1 MFIKISK
8 NSIMKN
14 FSIFILLLLQIVNV
28 YSQTDCVITHYSS
41 EDGLSENTVMDIL
54 QDKKGNMWFSTWNG
68 INKFDGYTFHPYK
81 GFLDNEIALT
91 NNRVDCMELDKYGYI
106 WMLTYDERAF
116 RFNPSSEIF
125 ESVPDYDNTEI
136 HIPITRI
143 KTLPNGNVWLLS
155 ENRGAIRIITDSISK
170 KITTEYYSSGSEV
183 FPVSSVFNVYQIGD
197 DEWVLSDNG
206 LACFN
211 KSGNN
216 PEVFFELNSSGK
228 DGIVRKQKFFTLEE
242 NKDKLFFGA
251 NNGYVWILNKGNN
264 IFTPLKLPIQSN
276 ITGIKYIEKNDKLII
291 ASKKDGFFV
300 YDVKNDTYEHFK
312 PNMLPDASIDD
323 IYKDTADEVW
333 FEQNVTGEVAHYN
346 PYTNKIKIEKVYAE
360 PTNTDR
366 SRPAFHIHED
376 IFGSLWV
383 HPYGGGFSYFDREK
397 NSLVPFYNSM
407 NGGKWHFSNKIHSA
421 FSDRQGNLWMCTH
434 SKGLEK
440 VTFRTEHFRIKRP
453 VESHYETLSNEVR
466 AYQEY
471 NGNLWVGLK
480 DGMLKVYDNKY
491 SEIGYMTET
500 GRISK
505 SGAPL
510 LGNVYY
516 MMRDSKGI
524 MWLATKGAGLIK
536 AEPTADAMQFRLTRY
551 QYNPDDI
558 YSLSDN
564 NVYCIYEDNSGRI
577 WIATFSNGINYIT
590 KNEKDE
596 TVFINHRNILK
607 GFPIKECNKVRYIT
621 ADEKNRLWIATTGG
635 LVMTE
640 LDFENPSE
648 AVFHHYM
655 RSPDDPTTLSN
666 NDVHWITPTH
676 NGELYIATFGGG
688 LNRLNSISQDGKVSF
703 KTYTVKDG
711 LPSDILLSIQEDK
724 NGLLWIST
732 ENGLTK
738 FNPEDERFE
747 NFQDRHRNFKIR
759 FSEASSEYL
768 SNGDMVFGTNQGI
781 FYFNPDSIKKS
792 IYEPPVIFT
801 QLLLANN
808 TVVPGTAPLKEC
820 TIDDI
825 ERLTLSHKENIFTIQ
840 FAALD
845 YTTPSDIQYAYI
857 LDGFEKNWNYV
868 GKQRMATYTNLPK
881 GDYVFKVRSTN
892 SDGVWIDNTRNLNIR
907 ILPSFWET
915 PLAYLIYVFVLLLI
929 VFTAVYILSTIY
941 RLKHKVVMEH
951 QLTDLKLRFF
961 TDISHELRTPL
972 TLITAP
978 LENILEEK
986 DLPDGIR
993 EQLSVV
999 ERNANRMLRL
1009 VNQIL
1014 DFRKIQNKKMKMQVQ
1029 LLEVVSFTRK
1039 VMEYFEA
1046 VAKERNI
1053 SYDIETNKS
1062 SIYLWVDADKYE
1074 KIIYNLLSNAFKYT
1088 PDGKSI
1094 KITIHENEDT
1104 VAISVIDKGV
1114 GITEN
1119 KKKKLFVRFENHV
1132 ETKGTSQLSTGIG
1145 LSLVKD
1151 FVDMHKAEIT
1161 VTSKPNEGSC
1171 FKIDFK
1177 KGKEHYDNKVEFL
1190 QNDMDYSSGTEYTVA
1205 ECNNEVTKEDEEIN
1219 TNKDIMLIVEDNS
1232 ELRQFLHNIFNADYH
1247 VIEAANGEEG
1257 KEKALKYVPD
1267 IIISDVMM
1275 PVKDGFQMM
1284 QELRG
1289 EITTSHIPLILLT
1302 AKTAIE
1308 SKLEGLEYGADD
1320 YITKP
1325 FSATYL
1331 KARVKNILQR
1341 KLKIQQAYRER
1352 LLDQS
1357 LNTDNKTEDN
1367 ESQVP
1372 DMSPSD
1378 RKFMDKLLELME
1390 SRIDN
1395 SELVVDDLVKEMA
1408 VSRSVFFKKLK
1419 TLTGLAPVEFIKEVR
1434 INKAI
1439 KLIESGEYSITQ
1451 IAYMVGINDPRYFS
1465 KCFKQKMGMTPSEYR
1480 DQKAQNK

>member
-1 MFIKISK
+1 MRIKLLFI
-8 NSIMKN
+8 
-14 FSIFILLLLQIVNV
+14 ILILQIARGF
-28 YSQTDCVITHYSS
+28 SQTDCVITHYSS

-54 QDKKGNMWFSTWNG
+54 QDKKGNLWFSTWNG
-68 INKFDGYTFHPYK
+68 INKFDGYTFHTYK

-91 NNRVDCMELDKYGYI
+91 NNRVDCMELDRYGYI

-116 RFNPSSEIF
+116 RFDPSTEIF
-125 ESVPDYDNTEI
+125 ENVPNNDNTEI
-136 HIPITRI
+136 HIPITKI

-155 ENRGAIRIITDSISK
+155 HNRGAIRVKTDSISK
-170 KITTEYYSSGSEV
+170 NITTEYYSSGSEL
-183 FPVSSVFNVYQIGD
+183 FPVSIVYDVFNIGD
-197 DEWVLSDNG
+197 KEWVLSDNG

-211 KSGNN
+211 KSTDK
-216 PEVFFELNSSGK
+216 PEVFFEYTNSGEDTEGK
-228 DGIVRKQKFFTLEE
+228 KQSFFTAE
-242 NKDKLFFGA
+242 KCDDKLFFGA
-251 NNGYVWILNKGNN
+251 NNGYVWILNNESN
-264 IFTPLKLPIQSN
+264 IFTPLKLPVESD
-276 ITGIKYIEKNDKLII
+276 ITGIKYIERQGNAII
-291 ASKKDGFFV
+291 ASKSDGFFV
-300 YDVKNDTYEHFK
+300 YNIGNDTYKHF
-312 PNMLPDASIDD
+312 PESLLPKATIDN
-323 IYKDTADEVW
+323 IYIDGADEIW

-346 PYTNKIKIEKVYAE
+346 PYTDKIKTEKVYAE
-360 PTNTDR
+360 PTSTDR

-383 HPYGGGFSYFDREK
+383 HPYGGGFSYFDRSK
-397 NSLVPFYNSM
+397 NCLVPFYNSM
-407 NGGKWHFSNKIHSA
+407 DGGKWHFSNKIHCA
-421 FSDRQGNLWMCTH
+421 FSDRQGNLWICTH

-453 VESHYETLSNEVR
+453 VNSSYETLSNEVR

-471 NGNLWVGLK
+471 NKNLWIGLK
-480 DGMLKVYDNKY
+480 DGMLRIYDSKY
-491 SEIGYMTET
+491 NEIGYMTET
-500 GRISK
+500 GRIAK
-505 SGAPL
+505 SGTPL

-524 MWLATKGAGLIK
+524 MWIATKGAGVIK
-536 AEPTADAMQFRLTRY
+536 AEPTEDNMQFRLTRY
-551 QYNPDDI
+551 KYSPDNI

-564 NVYCIYEDNSGRI
+564 NVYCIYEDKYNRI

-590 KNEKDE
+590 KNENGEDI
-596 TVFINHRNILK
+596 FINHRNTLK
-607 GFPIKECNKVRYIT
+607 GFPIKQCNKVRYIT
-621 ADEKNRLWIATTGG
+621 ADANDRLWIGTTGG

-640 LDFENPSE
+640 LDFKTPSD

-655 RSPDDPTTLSN
+655 RSPKDPTTLSN
-666 NDVHWITPTH
+666 NDVHWITPTKK
-676 NGELYIATFGGG
+676 GELYIATFGGG
-688 LNRLNSISQDGKVSF
+688 LNKIENLKPDGKATF

-738 FNPEDERFE
+738 FSPEDERFE
-747 NFQDRHRNFKIR
+747 NFQDRHRSFKIR

-768 SNGDMVFGTNQGI
+768 SNGDMVFGTSQGI

-825 ERLTLSHKENIFTIQ
+825 KQLVLSHEENIFTIQ
-840 FAALD
+840 YAALD
-845 YTTPSDIQYAYI
+845 YTTPSDIQYAYK
-857 LDGFEKNWNYV
+857 LEGFEKNWNYV

-892 SDGVWIDNTRNLNIR
+892 SDGVWIDNTRNLRIK

-915 PLAYLIYVFVLLLI
+915 SLAYLIYVLILLMI

-978 LENILEEK
+978 LENILEDKE
-986 DLPDGIR
+986 LPKGIR

-1029 LLEVVSFTRK
+1029 LLEIVSFTHK

-1053 SYDIETNKS
+1053 SYNIETDKNA
-1062 SIYLWVDADKYE
+1062 IYLWVDADKYE

-1088 PDGKSI
+1088 PDGKAI
-1094 KITIHENEDT
+1094 KIAIKENEDT
-1104 VAISVIDKGV
+1104 VSVSVIDEGV

-1132 ETKGTSQLSTGIG
+1132 ETKNTSHLSTGIG

-1151 FVDMHKAEIT
+1151 FVDMHKAEIS
-1161 VTSKPNEGSC
+1161 VTSKQNEGSC
-1171 FKIDFK
+1171 FKIDFR
-1177 KGKEHYDNKVEFL
+1177 KGKEHYDDKVEFL
-1190 QNDMDYSSGTEYTVA
+1190 QNDIDYSPATSETSFDSSI
-1205 ECNNEVTKEDEEIN
+1205 NNNVITADEDEEMDN
-1219 TNKDIMLIVEDNS
+1219 SKETMLIVEDNS
-1232 ELRQFLHNIFNADYH
+1232 ELRQFLRGIFSNDYH
-1247 VIEAANGEEG
+1247 IIEGANGEEG
-1257 KEKALKYVPD
+1257 KEKALKYIPD

-1275 PVKDGFQMM
+1275 PIKDGFQMM

-1341 KLKIQQAYRER
+1341 KLKIQQAYREK
-1352 LLDQS
+1352 LLDPGVKIENDKSEENEQS
-1357 LNTDNKTEDN
+1357 
-1367 ESQVP
+1367 VP
-1372 DMSPSD
+1372 EMSPSD
-1378 RKFMDKLLELME
+1378 KRFMDKLLVLME

-1395 SELVVDDLVKEMA
+1395 GELIVDDLVKEMA

-1439 KLIESGEYSITQ
+1439 KLIESGEFSITQ
-1451 IAYMVGINDPRYFS
+1451 VAYMVGINDPRYFS

-1480 DQKAQNK
+1480 EQKTRK

>member
-1 MFIKISK
+1 MRIKL
-8 NSIMKN
+8 
-14 FSIFILLLLQIVNV
+14 FFILLTLQIARVF
-28 YSQTDCVITHYSS
+28 SQTDCVITHYSS

-54 QDKKGNMWFSTWNG
+54 QDKKGNLWFSTWNG
-68 INKFDGYTFHPYK
+68 INKFDGYTFHTYK

-91 NNRVDCMELDKYGYI
+91 NNRVDCMELDRYGYI

-116 RFNPSSEIF
+116 RFDPRTEIF

-155 ENRGAIRIITDSISK
+155 ESRGAIRVTTDSINK
-170 KITTEYYSSGSEV
+170 KIATEYYSSGSEV
-183 FPVSSVFNVYQIGD
+183 FPISTVYDVYQTGEN
-197 DEWVLSDNG
+197 EWVLSDNG
-206 LACFN
+206 LACFRKSDN
-211 KSGNN
+211 K
-216 PEVFFELNSSGK
+216 PEVFFEHNNSDKSNDK
-228 DGIVRKQKFFTLEE
+228 KKQRFFSVEE
-242 NKDKLFFGA
+242 CSDKLFFGA
-251 NNGYVWILNKGNN
+251 NNGYIWILNKDNN
-264 IFTPLKLPIQSN
+264 IFTPLKLPVESN
-276 ITGIKYIEKNDKLII
+276 IKGIKYISKLDKVLI
-291 ASKKDGFFV
+291 ASETDGFFV
-300 YDVKNDTYEHFK
+300 YEIKSGTYNHFT
-312 PNMLPDASIDD
+312 PDLLPKAGIDNL
-323 IYKDTADEVW
+323 YKDGADEIW

-360 PTNTDR
+360 PTKTDR

-397 NSLVPFYNSM
+397 NCLLPFYNSM
-407 NGGKWHFSNKIHSA
+407 NGGKWHFSNKIHCA
-421 FSDRQGNLWMCTH
+421 FSDRQGNLWICTH

-440 VTFRTEHFRIKRP
+440 ITFRTEHFRIKRP

-471 NGNLWVGLK
+471 KDNLWVGLK
-480 DGMLKVYDNKY
+480 DGMLRVYDNKY
-491 SEIGYMTET
+491 NELGYLTES
-500 GRISK
+500 GMISK
-505 SGAPL
+505 SGTPL
-510 LGNVYY
+510 MGNVYY

-524 MWLATKGAGLIK
+524 MWIATKGEGLIK
-536 AEPTADAMQFRLTRY
+536 AEPTTNDMKFHLTHY
-551 QYNPDDI
+551 QYNPNDI

-564 NVYCIYEDNSGRI
+564 NVYCIYEDKSGRI
-577 WIATFSNGINYIT
+577 WIATFSNGINYIE
-590 KNEKDE
+590 KNDKGEDI
-596 TVFINHRNILK
+596 FISHRNTLK
-607 GFPIKECNKVRYIT
+607 GFPIKQCNKVRYIT
-621 ADEKNRLWIATTGG
+621 ADNKDRLWIGSTAG

-640 LDFENPSE
+640 LNFTHPSE

-655 RSPDDPTTLSN
+655 RSPKDPTTLSN
-666 NDVHWITPTH
+666 NDVHWITPTKD
-676 NGELYIATFGGG
+676 GELYIATFGGG
-688 LNRLNSISQDGKVSF
+688 LNKLDSITPTGKVKF
-703 KTYTVKDG
+703 KTFTVQDG

-724 NGLLWIST
+724 NGQLWIST

-738 FNPEDERFE
+738 FTPENERFE
-747 NFQDRHRNFKIR
+747 NFQDRHRSFKIR

-792 IYEPPVIFT
+792 IFEPPVIFT

-808 TVVPGTAPLKEC
+808 TVVPGTAPLKEY
-820 TIDDI
+820 TIDDT
-825 ERLTLSHKENIFTIQ
+825 EQLTLSHEENIFTIQ

-868 GKQRMATYTNLPK
+868 GKQRTATYTNLPK
-881 GDYVFKVRSTN
+881 GDYIFKVRSTN
-892 SDGVWIDNTRNLNIR
+892 ADGVWIDNTRNLKIK

-915 PLAYLIYVFVLLLI
+915 SLAYLIYVLVLILI

-978 LENILEEK
+978 LENILEDKE
-986 DLPDGIR
+986 LPGGIR

-1029 LLEVVSFTRK
+1029 LLEIVSFTRK

-1053 SYDIETNKS
+1053 SYSIETDKS
-1062 SIYLWVDADKYE
+1062 AIYLWVDADKYE

-1088 PDGKSI
+1088 PDGKEI
-1094 KITIHENEDT
+1094 KIEIKENEDT
-1104 VAISVIDKGV
+1104 VSVSVIDKGV

-1161 VTSKPNEGSC
+1161 VTSKQDEGSC
-1171 FKIDFK
+1171 FKIDFR
-1177 KGKEHYDNKVEFL
+1177 KGKEHYDDKVEFL
-1190 QNDMDYSSGTEYTVA
+1190 QNDMDYPQYNSDVTTEVKNNDTDQA
-1205 ECNNEVTKEDEEIN
+1205 EENEEIDSS
-1219 TNKDIMLIVEDNS
+1219 KDIMLIVEDNS
-1232 ELRQFLHNIFNADYH
+1232 ELRQFLRTIFSADYH
-1247 VIEAANGEEG
+1247 IIEAANGEHG

-1284 QELRG
+1284 QELRS

-1331 KARVKNILQR
+1331 KARVKNILQSR
-1341 KLKIQQAYRER
+1341 LKIQQAYREK
-1352 LLDQS
+1352 LLDSS
-1357 LNTDNKTEDN
+1357 LKSDGNKAEDN
-1367 ESQVP
+1367 EQQVP
-1372 DMSPSD
+1372 EMSPSD
-1378 RKFMDKLLELME
+1378 RKFMDKLMVLME
-1390 SRIDN
+1390 SRIDD
-1395 SELVVDDLVKEMA
+1395 SDLIVDDLVKEMA

-1439 KLIESGEYSITQ
+1439 KLIESGEFSITQ
-1451 IAYMVGINDPRYFS
+1451 VAYMVGINDPRYFS

-1480 DQKAQNK
+1480 EQMNGK

>member
-1 MFIKISK
+1 MTKK
-8 NSIMKN
+8 L
-14 FSIFILLLLQIVNV
+14 ILLIVLFTYYITYANA
-28 YSQTDCVITHYSS
+28 QTDCVITHYSS

-54 QDKKGNMWFSTWNG
+54 QDKKGNLWFSTWNG
-68 INKFDGYTFHPYK
+68 INKFDGYTFHTYK
-81 GFLDNEIALT
+81 GFLDNEITLT
-91 NNRVDCMELDKYGYI
+91 NNRVDCMELDRYGYI

-116 RFNPSSEIF
+116 RFDPRTEIF
-125 ESVPDYDNTEI
+125 ESVPDYEDTEI
-136 HIPITRI
+136 HIPITKI
-143 KTLPNGNVWLLS
+143 KTLPNGNVWLIS
-155 ENRGAIRIITDSISK
+155 ENRGAIRITTDSISK
-170 KITTEYYSSGSEV
+170 RLTTEYYSSGSEI
-183 FPVSSVFNVYQIGD
+183 FPISSVFDVCQIENN
-197 DEWVLSDNG
+197 EWVLSDNG

-211 KSGNN
+211 NHGNK
-216 PEVFFELNSSGK
+216 PEVFFEHTNSDKNES
-228 DGIVRKQKFFTLEE
+228 VMKQKFFTLEE
-242 NKDKLFFGA
+242 SHSDIFFGA
-251 NNGYVWILNKGNN
+251 NNGYVWILNKDNN
-264 IFTPLKLPIQSN
+264 IFTPLKLPVQSN
-276 ITGIKYIEKNDKLII
+276 ITGIKYIEKSEKAII
-291 ASKKDGFFV
+291 ASKTDGFFV
-300 YDVKNDTYEHFK
+300 YDIKNESYKHFSASL
-312 PNMLPDASIDD
+312 LPDADINN
-323 IYKDTADEVW
+323 IYKDGADEIW

-346 PYTNKIKIEKVYAE
+346 PYSEKIKIEKVYAE

-376 IFGSLWV
+376 ILGSLWV

-397 NSLVPFYNSM
+397 NCLVPFYNSM
-407 NGGKWHFSNKIHSA
+407 DGGKWHFSNKIHCA
-421 FSDRQGNLWMCTH
+421 FSDRQGNLWICTH

-453 VESHYETLSNEVR
+453 VESNYETLSNEVR

-471 NGNLWVGLK
+471 KNNLWVGLK
-480 DGMLKVYDNKY
+480 DGMLRIYDNKY
-491 SEIGYMTET
+491 NEIGYMTEA

-505 SGAPL
+505 SGTPL
-510 LGNVYY
+510 SGNVYY
-516 MMRDSKGI
+516 MMYDSKGT
-524 MWLATKGAGLIK
+524 MWIATKGAGLIK
-536 AEPTADAMQFRLTRY
+536 AEPTANEMQFRLTRY
-551 QYNPDDI
+551 QYNPNDI

-564 NVYCIYEDNSGRI
+564 NVYCIYEDKSGRI

-590 KNEKDE
+590 KNEKGEDI
-596 TVFINHRNILK
+596 FISHRNTLK
-607 GFPIKECNKVRYIT
+607 GFPIKQCNKVRYIT
-621 ADEKNRLWIATTGG
+621 ADATGRLWIGTTGG

-640 LDFENPSE
+640 LDFTNPSE
-648 AVFHHYM
+648 AIFHHYM
-655 RSPDDPTTLSN
+655 RSPEDPTTLSN
-666 NDVHWITPTH
+666 NDVHWITPTR

-688 LNRLNSISQDGKVSF
+688 LNKLDDTSHKGEILF

-747 NFQDRHRNFKIR
+747 NFQDRHRSFKIR

-768 SNGDMVFGTNQGI
+768 TNGDMVFGTNHGI

-840 FAALD
+840 YAALD
-845 YTTPSDIQYAYI
+845 YTTPSDIQYAYM
-857 LDGFEKNWNYV
+857 LEGFERNWNYV

-892 SDGVWIDNTRNLNIR
+892 SDGVWIENTRDLNIK

-915 PLAYLIYVFVLLLI
+915 PLAYIIYVLILLLI
-929 VFTAVYILSTIY
+929 VSAAVYILSTIY

-978 LENILEEK
+978 LENILEENE
-986 DLPDGIR
+986 LPNPIR

-1029 LLEVVSFTRK
+1029 LLEIVSFTRK

-1053 SYDIETNKS
+1053 TYNIETEKS
-1062 SIYLWVDADKYE
+1062 AIYLWVDADKYE

-1088 PDGKSI
+1088 PDGKAI
-1094 KITIHENEDT
+1094 RITIKENNDT
-1104 VAISVIDKGV
+1104 ISVSVIDEGV

-1132 ETKGTSQLSTGIG
+1132 EPKGTSQLSTGIG

-1161 VTSKPNEGSC
+1161 VTSKQNEGSC

-1177 KGKEHYDNKVEFL
+1177 KGKEHYEDKVEFL
-1190 QNDMDYSSGTEYTVA
+1190 QNDMDCISCKDSVTEDTSV
-1205 ECNNEVTKEDEEIN
+1205 NEITDTNVNEDID
-1219 TNKDIMLIVEDNS
+1219 TSKDIMLIVEDNP
-1232 ELRQFLHNIFNADYH
+1232 ELRQFLRGIFAADYH
-1247 VIEAANGEEG
+1247 IIEAANGEEG
-1257 KEKALKYVPD
+1257 KDRALKYVPD

-1284 QELRG
+1284 QELRN

-1325 FSATYL
+1325 FSAKYL

-1341 KLKIQQAYRER
+1341 RQKIQQAYRER
-1352 LLDQS
+1352 LLDS
-1357 LNTDNKTEDN
+1357 GLKDDDNKTE
-1367 ESQVP
+1367 EKETHVP

-1378 RKFMDKLLELME
+1378 RRFMDKLMGLME
-1390 SRIDN
+1390 GSLDN
-1395 SELVVDDLVKEMA
+1395 SDLIVDDLVKEMA

-1419 TLTGLAPVEFIKEVR
+1419 MLTGLAPVEFIKEVR

-1451 IAYMVGINDPRYFS
+1451 VAYMVGINDPRYFS
-1465 KCFKQKMGMTPSEYR
+1465 KCFKQKIGMTPSEYR
-1480 DQKAQNK
+1480 DRKTAGK

>member
-1 MFIKISK
+1 MRAKLFFITLI
-8 NSIMKN
+8 
-14 FSIFILLLLQIVNV
+14 LQIANLF
-28 YSQTDCVITHYSS
+28 SQTDCVITHYSS

-54 QDKKGNMWFSTWNG
+54 QDKKGNLWFSTWNG
-68 INKFDGYTFHPYK
+68 INKFDGYSFHTYK

-91 NNRVDCMELDKYGYI
+91 NNRVDCMEIDRYGYI
-106 WMLTYDERAF
+106 WILTYDERTF
-116 RFNPSSEIF
+116 RFDPRTEIF
-125 ESVPDYDNTEI
+125 ESVPDNVDTEI
-136 HIPITRI
+136 HIPITKI

-155 ENRGAIRIITDSISK
+155 ESRGAIRVKTDSITK
-170 KITTEYYSSGSEV
+170 KISTDYYSSGSEIFPISTVYEV
-183 FPVSSVFNVYQIGD
+183 FQAGNN
-197 DEWVLSDNG
+197 EWVLSDNG

-211 KSGNN
+211 ESSNI
-216 PEVFFELNSSGK
+216 PEVFFEHNNSNKEK
-228 DGIVRKQKFFTLEE
+228 DNEKSTFFTVEKC
-242 NKDKLFFGA
+242 NDGLFFGA
-251 NNGYVWILNKGNN
+251 NNGYVWILNEKNN
-264 IFTPLKLPIQSN
+264 IFTPLKLPVQSD
-276 ITGIKYIEKNDKLII
+276 ITGIKYIENLDNVVI
-291 ASKKDGFFV
+291 ASETDGFFV
-300 YDVKNDTYEHFK
+300 YNIKDDSYKHFTV
-312 PNMLPDASIDD
+312 NLLPDASVVS
-323 IYKDTADEVW
+323 IYEDGANEIW
-333 FEQNVTGEVAHYN
+333 FEQNVTGEVAHFN
-346 PYTNKIKIEKVYAE
+346 PYTDKIKIEKVYAE

-383 HPYGGGFSYFDREK
+383 HPYGGGFSYFDR
-397 NSLVPFYNSM
+397 NRNCLVPFYNSM
-407 NGGKWHFSNKIHSA
+407 DGGQWHFSNKIHCA
-421 FSDRQGNLWMCTH
+421 FSDRQGNLWICTH

-440 VTFRTEHFRIKRP
+440 ITFRTEHFRIKRP

-471 NGNLWVGLK
+471 NKNLWVGLK
-480 DGMLKVYDNKY
+480 DGMLRIYD
-491 SEIGYMTET
+491 SEYTDIGYMTES

-505 SGAPL
+505 SGTPL

-516 MMRDSKGI
+516 MMCDSKGT
-524 MWLATKGAGLIK
+524 MWIATKGAGLIK
-536 AEPTADAMQFRLTRY
+536 AEPTANEFQFRLTRY
-551 QYNPDDI
+551 QYEPDNI

-564 NVYCIYEDNSGRI
+564 NVYCIHEDKFNRI

-590 KNEKDE
+590 QNEKGEDI
-596 TVFINHRNILK
+596 FINHRNTLK
-607 GFPIKECNKVRYIT
+607 GFPIKQCNKVRYIT
-621 ADEKNRLWIATTGG
+621 SDESGRLWIGTTGG
-635 LVMTE
+635 LVMTK
-640 LDFENPSE
+640 LDFTNP
-648 AVFHHYM
+648 ADAMFHHYM
-655 RSPDDPTTLSN
+655 RSPDNPTTLSN
-666 NDVHWITPTH
+666 NDVHWITPTK

-688 LNRLNSISQDGKVSF
+688 LDKLERISDDGKVSF
-703 KTYTVKDG
+703 KTYTVQDG

-747 NFQDRHRNFKIR
+747 NFQDRHRSFKIR

-792 IYEPPVIFT
+792 IYEPPVVFT

-820 TIDDI
+820 TIDDT
-825 ERLTLSHKENIFTIQ
+825 ELLTLSHEENIFTIQ
-840 FAALD
+840 YAALD
-845 YTTPSDIQYAYI
+845 YTTPSDIQYAYK
-857 LDGFEKNWNYV
+857 LDGFEKSWNYV

-881 GDYVFKVRSTN
+881 GDYMFKVRSTN
-892 SDGVWIDNTRNLNIR
+892 SDGVWIDNTRNLR
-907 ILPSFWET
+907 IKVLPSFWET
-915 PLAYLIYVFVLLLI
+915 SLAYLIYVLILLLI

-978 LENILEEK
+978 LENIMEDTE
-986 DLPDGIR
+986 LPNRIR

-1053 SYDIETNKS
+1053 SYNLETDKNA
-1062 SIYLWVDADKYE
+1062 IYLWLDADKYE

-1088 PDGKSI
+1088 PDGKA
-1094 KITIHENEDT
+1094 ITITIKENEDT
-1104 VAISVIDKGV
+1104 VSVSVADEGI
-1114 GITEN
+1114 GITDN

-1132 ETKGTSQLSTGIG
+1132 EAKGTSQLSTGIG

-1161 VTSKPNEGSC
+1161 VTSKRDEGSC
-1171 FKIDFK
+1171 FRIDFI
-1177 KGKEHYDNKVEFL
+1177 KGKEHYDDKVEFL
-1190 QNDMDYSSGTEYTVA
+1190 QNDIYNTASNGNIITTDNNNNTETA
-1205 ECNNEVTKEDEEIN
+1205 DLTEEEEFD

-1232 ELRQFLHNIFNADYH
+1232 ELRQFLRTIFSTDYH
-1247 VIEAANGEEG
+1247 VVEAANGEEG
-1257 KEKALKYVPD
+1257 KEKAFKYVPD

-1289 EITTSHIPLILLT
+1289 DITTSHIPLILLT

-1341 KLKIQQAYRER
+1341 KLKIQQAYREK
-1352 LLDQS
+1352 LLDS
-1357 LNTDNKTEDN
+1357 GVKSEKETTEDN
-1367 ESQVP
+1367 EPQVP
-1372 DMSPSD
+1372 EMSPSD
-1378 RKFMDKLLELME
+1378 KRFMDKLMELME

-1395 SELVVDDLVKEMA
+1395 SDLVVDDLVKEMA

-1451 IAYMVGINDPRYFS
+1451 VAYMVGINDPRYFS
-1465 KCFKQKMGMTPSEYR
+1465 KCFKQKIGMTPSEYR
-1480 DQKAQNK
+1480 EKKA

>member
-1 MFIKISK
+1 MRLKLVFI
-8 NSIMKN
+8 
-14 FSIFILLLLQIVNV
+14 ILILQITNV
-28 YSQTDCVITHYSS
+28 FSQTDCVITHYSS

-54 QDKKGNMWFSTWNG
+54 QDKKGNLWFSTWNG
-68 INKFDGYTFHPYK
+68 INKFDGYTFHTYK

-116 RFNPSSEIF
+116 RFDPRTEIF
-125 ESVPDYDNTEI
+125 ESVPDYDDTEI

-155 ENRGAIRIITDSISK
+155 ENRGAIRVKTDSIDK

-183 FPVSSVFNVYQIGD
+183 FPISTVYDVCQDGEN
-197 DEWVLSDNG
+197 EWVLSDNG
-206 LACFN
+206 LACFKSSVN
-211 KSGNN
+211 K
-216 PEVFFELNSSGK
+216 PEVFFEHNNSGRDDNGK
-228 DGIVRKQKFFTLEE
+228 KQNFFTAE
-242 NKDKLFFGA
+242 KCDDKLFFGG
-251 NNGYVWILNKGNN
+251 NNGYVWILSEENS
-264 IFTPLKLPIQSN
+264 IFTPLKLPVESD
-276 ITGIKYIEKNDKLII
+276 ITGIKYIEQLDKVLI
-291 ASKKDGFFV
+291 ASKTDGFFV
-300 YDVKNDTYEHFK
+300 YNMKDDSHKHFAA
-312 PNMLPDASIDD
+312 NQLPDASIDYV
-323 IYKDTADEVW
+323 YKDGADEIW

-346 PYTNKIKIEKVYAE
+346 PYTDKIKIEKVYAE

-376 IFGSLWV
+376 KFGSLWV

-397 NSLVPFYNSM
+397 NCLVPFYNSM
-407 NGGKWHFSNKIHSA
+407 DGGKWHFSNKIHCA
-421 FSDRQGNLWMCTH
+421 FSDRQGNLWICTH

-471 NGNLWVGLK
+471 NKDLWVGLK
-480 DGMLKVYDNKY
+480 DGMLRIYDSGYN
-491 SEIGYMTET
+491 EIGYMTET

-505 SGAPL
+505 SGTPL
-510 LGNVYY
+510 SGNVYY

-524 MWLATKGAGLIK
+524 MWIATKGAGLIK
-536 AEPTADAMQFRLTRY
+536 AEPTGDAMQFRLTRY
-551 QYNPDDI
+551 QYSPDDI

-564 NVYCIYEDNSGRI
+564 NIYCIYEDSHNRI

-590 KNEKDE
+590 KNENGEDI
-596 TVFINHRNILK
+596 FINHRNMLK
-607 GFPIKECNKVRYIT
+607 GFPIKQCNKVRYIT
-621 ADEKNRLWIATTGG
+621 ADGNDRLWIGTTGG
-635 LVMTE
+635 LLMTE
-640 LDFENPSE
+640 LGFENPSE

-655 RSPDDPTTLSN
+655 RSPNDPTSLSN
-666 NDVHWITPTH
+666 NDVHWITYTQK
-676 NGELYIATFGGG
+676 GELYIATFGGG
-688 LNRLNSISQDGKVSF
+688 LNKIEKIKANGDVCF
-703 KTYTVKDG
+703 KAYTVKDG

-747 NFQDRHRNFKIR
+747 NFQDRHRSFKIR
-759 FSEASSEYL
+759 FSEASSKYL
-768 SNGDMVFGTNQGI
+768 SNGDMVFGTNHGI

-808 TVVPGTAPLKEC
+808 TVVPGNAPLKEC
-820 TIDDI
+820 TIDYI
-825 ERLTLSHKENIFTIQ
+825 KQLVLSHEENIFTIQ

-845 YTTPSDIQYAYI
+845 YTTPSDIQYAYM

-892 SDGVWIDNTRNLNIR
+892 SDGVWIDNIRELRIR

-915 PLAYLIYVFVLLLI
+915 SLAYLMYVLILLLVVSI
-929 VFTAVYILSTIY
+929 AVYILSTIY

-978 LENILEEK
+978 LENILEDKE
-986 DLPDGIR
+986 LPKGIR

-1029 LLEVVSFTRK
+1029 LLEIVSFTRK

-1053 SYDIETNKS
+1053 SYSIETDKNAV
-1062 SIYLWVDADKYE
+1062 YLWVDADKYE

-1088 PDGKSI
+1088 PDGKAI
-1094 KITIHENEDT
+1094 KIVIKENEDT
-1104 VAISVIDKGV
+1104 VAVSVIDKGV

-1132 ETKGTSQLSTGIG
+1132 DTKNTSQLSTGIG

-1151 FVDMHKAEIT
+1151 FVDMHKAEIS
-1161 VTSKPNEGSC
+1161 VTSKQDEGSC

-1177 KGKEHYDNKVEFL
+1177 KGKEHYDDKVEFL
-1190 QNDMDYSSGTEYTVA
+1190 QNDMNYQPCNTVVATDNA
-1205 ECNNEVTKEDEEIN
+1205 ENCASDNAKEDEEID

-1232 ELRQFLHNIFNADYH
+1232 ELRQFLRGIFQADYH
-1247 VIEAANGEEG
+1247 IIEGANGEEG

-1331 KARVKNILQR
+1331 KVRVKNILQR
-1341 KLKIQQAYRER
+1341 KLKIQQAYREKI
-1352 LLDQS
+1352 LDS
-1357 LNTDNKTEDN
+1357 GLKTDNN
-1367 ESQVP
+1367 EVEENEQQVP
-1372 DMSPSD
+1372 EMSPSD
-1378 RKFMDKLLELME
+1378 QKFMNKLMELME

-1439 KLIESGEYSITQ
+1439 KLIESGEFSITQ
-1451 IAYMVGINDPRYFS
+1451 VAYMVGINDPRYFS

-1480 DQKAQNK
+1480 EQKTRK

>member
-1 MFIKISK
+1 
-8 NSIMKN
+8 MKN
-14 FSIFILLLLQIVNV
+14 FLIFIFILLQSINV

-54 QDKKGNMWFSTWNG
+54 QDKKGNLWFSTWNG
-68 INKFDGYTFHPYK
+68 INKFDGYSFHTYK
-81 GFLDNEIALT
+81 GFLDNDIALT

-106 WMLTYDERAF
+106 WMLTYNERAF
-116 RFNPSSEIF
+116 RFDPRTEIF
-125 ESVPDYDNTEI
+125 ESVPNYGDTEV
-136 HIPITRI
+136 HIPITKI

-155 ENRGAIRIITDSISK
+155 ENRGAIRVKTDSISK
-170 KITTEYYSSGSEV
+170 ELSTEYYSSGSER
-183 FPVSSVFNVYQIGD
+183 FPVSSVFNVYQTGEN
-197 DEWVLSDNG
+197 EWVLSDNG
-206 LACFN
+206 LACFK
-211 KSGNN
+211 KSTNN
-216 PEVFFELNSSGK
+216 PEVYFENTNSDK
-228 DGIVRKQKFFTLEE
+228 NDATRKQKFFTLEE
-242 NKDKLFFGA
+242 SQDKLFFGA
-251 NNGYVWILNKGNN
+251 NNGYVWMLNKDNY
-264 IFTPLKLPIQSN
+264 IFTPLKLPVQSS
-276 ITGIKYIEKNDKLII
+276 ITGIKFIKKTEKLII
-291 ASKKDGFFV
+291 ASKNEGFFV
-300 YDVKNDTYEHFK
+300 YDIKNDSYKHFK
-312 PNMLPDASIDD
+312 ANLLPNANIDN
-323 IYKDTADEVW
+323 IYKDGADEIW

-346 PYTNKIKIEKVYAE
+346 PYTDKIKIEKIYAE

-383 HPYGGGFSYFDREK
+383 HPYGGGFSYFDRKK
-397 NSLVPFYNSM
+397 NCLVPFYNSM

-440 VTFRTEHFRIKRP
+440 ITFRTEHFRIKRP
-453 VESHYETLSNEVR
+453 VESNYETLSNEVR

-471 NGNLWVGLK
+471 KKNLWVGLK
-480 DGMLKVYDNKY
+480 DGMLRIYDNKY
-491 SEIGYMTET
+491 NEIGYMTET

-505 SGAPL
+505 SGIPL
-510 LGNVYY
+510 SKNVYY
-516 MMRDSKGI
+516 MMCDSKGT

-536 AEPTADAMQFRLTRY
+536 AEPTNDTMQFNLTCY
-551 QYNPDDI
+551 QYDPNNI

-564 NVYCIYEDNSGRI
+564 NVYCIYEDKSARI

-590 KNEKDE
+590 KNDRGEDI
-596 TVFINHRNILK
+596 FISHRNTLK
-607 GFPIKECNKVRYIT
+607 GFPIKQCNKVRFIT
-621 ADEKNRLWIATTGG
+621 ADEEGRLWIATTGG
-635 LVMTE
+635 LVMTN
-640 LDFENPSE
+640 LDFNNPSE

-655 RSPDDPTTLSN
+655 RSPEDPTTLSN
-666 NDVHWITPTH
+666 NDVHWITSTH

-688 LNRLNSISQDGKVSF
+688 LNRLDSITPSGKVQF
-703 KTYTVKDG
+703 KTYTVQDG

-732 ENGLTK
+732 ENGMTK
-738 FNPEDERFE
+738 FDPKEERFE
-747 NFQDRHRNFKIR
+747 NFQDRHRSFKIR

-808 TVVPGTAPLKEC
+808 TVIPGTAPLKEC

-845 YTTPSDIQYAYI
+845 YTTPSVIQYAYI

-892 SDGVWIDNTRNLNIR
+892 SDGVWIDNTRKLNIR

-915 PLAYLIYVFVLLLI
+915 TLAYFIYVLILLLV

-986 DLPDGIR
+986 ELPNGIR

-999 ERNANRMLRL
+999 ERNAKRMLRL

-1029 LLEVVSFTRK
+1029 LLEIVSFTRK

-1053 SYDIETNKS
+1053 SYNIETDKNAV
-1062 SIYLWVDADKYE
+1062 YLWVDADKYE

-1094 KITIHENEDT
+1094 KITIKENEDT
-1104 VAISVIDKGV
+1104 VSISVIDEGV

-1119 KKKKLFVRFENHV
+1119 KKKKLFVRFENNI
-1132 ETKGTSQLSTGIG
+1132 ETKGVSQLSTGIG
-1145 LSLVKD
+1145 LSLIKD

-1161 VTSKPNEGSC
+1161 VTSKLEEGSC

-1177 KGKEHYDNKVEFL
+1177 KGKEHYDDKVEFL
-1190 QNDMDYSSGTEYTVA
+1190 QNDMNYSTCATDVITENTENETVK
-1205 ECNNEVTKEDEEIN
+1205 ENEDEEIDAS
-1219 TNKDIMLIVEDNS
+1219 KDIMLIVEDNS
-1232 ELRQFLHNIFNADYH
+1232 ELRQFLHGIFAKDYH
-1247 VIEAANGEEG
+1247 IIEAANGEQG
-1257 KEKALKYVPD
+1257 KEKALKHIPD

-1284 QELRG
+1284 QELRN

-1331 KARVKNILQR
+1331 KARVKNILQSR
-1341 KLKIQQAYRER
+1341 LKIQESYRKK
-1352 LLDQS
+1352 LLNSGWKAADDKKE
-1357 LNTDNKTEDN
+1357 NNDIKMPE
-1367 ESQVP
+1367 
-1372 DMSPSD
+1372 MSPSD
-1378 RKFMDKLLELME
+1378 QKFMNKLIELME

-1395 SELVVDDLVKEMA
+1395 SDLIVDDLVKDMA

-1419 TLTGLAPVEFIKEVR
+1419 TLTGLAPVEFIKEIR

-1439 KLIESGEYSITQ
+1439 KLIESGEFSITQ
-1451 IAYMVGINDPRYFS
+1451 VAYMVGINDPRYFS

-1480 DQKAQNK
+1480 DQINRKQDILN